1 MKDHLGNTRV
11 AFKRG
16 TGETAIALQR
26 SDYYPFGLRQ
36 TPYNPESDNKYLYNG
51 KEIQD
56 ETGWYDYG
64 ARFYDPQI
72 GRWHSV
78 DPHAERYTE
87 WSPYSYCFNNPLIF
101 IDPDGRD
108 PIYGKN
114 FWGRTKL
121 IGDDGKEDGQS
132 YLVSGAVKRDVKS
145 ATKAGGDYTGSLAE
159 SDNVFKIPTGGV
171 MDDVIGSVN
180 DTKTSQKEH
189 GGHANT
195 GDANATRWD
204 EGTPAQ
210 EIKDA
215 SGNVIG
221 AKASLKAFMVGG
233 KNQTPT
239 DASNVEYWWHTH
251 PKTSVGGVQ
260 LGNSNPS
267 PADFSFQTTMENR
280 GFKGNTFVIGVR
292 SGTVT
297 FYNKDKA
304 LITVKYSDF
313 ETMGGK

>member
-1 MKDHLGNTRV
+1 MEL
-11 AFKRG
+11 RG
-16 TGETAIALQR
+16 TSPVRPVVAQR
-26 SDYYPFGLRQ
+26 YA
-36 TPYNPESDNKYLYNG
+36 YNG
-51 KEIQD
+51 KELVEGI
-56 ETGWYDYG
+56 GLYDYG
-64 ARFYDPQI
+64 ARWYDPVV
-72 GRWHSV
+72 GRWTSV
-78 DPHAERYTE
+78 DPHARRYTE
-87 WSPYSYCFNNPLIF
+87 WSPYNYCFNNPLIF

-132 YLVSGAVKRDVKS
+132 YLVSGSANRDVKS
-145 ATKAGGDYTGSLAE
+145 ATKEGENYTGLLDE
-159 SDNVFKIPTGGV
+159 SDNIFKIPTGGA
-171 MDDVIGSVN
+171 MDDVINSVN
-180 DTKTSQKEH
+180 DTEASQKEN

-215 SGNVIG
+215 SGNIIG
-221 AKASLKAFMVGG
+221 AKASLKTFAIGG
-233 KNQTPT
+233 SNQTPT
-239 DASNVEYWWHTH
+239 DASNVGFWWHTH
-251 PKTSVGGVQ
+251 PKATVGGVQ

-267 PADFSFQTTMENR
+267 PADFSFQTIMENR

-313 ETMGGK
+313 KTMGGK